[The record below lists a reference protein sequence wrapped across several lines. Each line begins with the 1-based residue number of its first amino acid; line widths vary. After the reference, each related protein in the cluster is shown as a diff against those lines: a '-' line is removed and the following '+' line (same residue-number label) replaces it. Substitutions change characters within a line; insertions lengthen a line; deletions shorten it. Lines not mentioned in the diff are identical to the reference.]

1 MHNSLKK
8 KIYELL
14 ESIEDESILNQ
25 VMEDVSFYTS
35 GQDVVDSISPK
46 QLKELDEA
54 ISEADKGNT
63 VSWDEFKK
71 EMSEWKKL

>member
-1 MHNSLKK
+1 MNNPLKQ

-25 VMEDVSFYTS
+25 VMEDVTFYTS
-35 GQDVVDSISPK
+35 GQDVEDTISPK

-54 ISEADKGNT
+54 ISEADKGET
-63 VSWDEFKK
+63 ISWDEFKK
-71 EMSEWKKL
+71 EMNEWRKP

>member
-1 MHNSLKK
+1 MHNPLKK

-54 ISEADKGNT
+54 ISEADKGDT
-63 VSWDEFKK
+63 ISWDEFKK

>member
-1 MHNSLKK
+1 MNNPLKK

-25 VMEDVSFYTS
+25 VMEDVAFYTS
-35 GQDVVDSISPK
+35 GKDVVDTISPK

-54 ISEADKGNT
+54 ISEADKGET

-71 EMSEWKKL
+71 EMNEWRKL

>member
-1 MHNSLKK
+1 MNNPLKK

-25 VMEDVSFYTS
+25 VMEDVAFYTS
-35 GQDVVDSISPK
+35 GQDVVDTISPK

-54 ISEADKGNT
+54 ISEADKGET

-71 EMSEWKKL
+71 EMNEWRKL